1 MLEPRLQRLPRLQ
14 LLLALLSARVVRDV
28 HRLVAAVVDCPP
40 KRLLSKHWR
49 VLLRVADRAVRLPR
63 VGRGV
68 LLQSSLRRLQKVHT
82 LAGAVQ
88 LRRGKAEQTFLR

>member
-1 MLEPRLQRLPRLQ
+1 M
-14 LLLALLSARVVRDV
+14 SARVLRNV
-28 HRLVAAVVDCPP
+28 HRLVAAVVDGPP
-40 KRLLSKHWR
+40 FPKHWR

-82 LAGAVQ
+82 LAGAVPMSGTI
-88 LRRGKAEQTFLR
+88 RRA

>member
-40 KRLLSKHWR
+40 FPKRLPSKHWR

-63 VGRGV
+63 VG
-68 LLQSSLRRLQKVHT
+68 QEVHT

-88 LRRGKAEQTFLR
+88 LRRGKAEQTFLRLRTNNS